1 MSDRLTHKQRVFA
14 DQYVKLNGNGTKAA
28 LIAGYSGGEGAAAAR
43 ASENVR
49 KRKVRQRIEYLTRKH
64 EISAD
69 RVLTRLDNLSIKA
82 EQEGQIGAAIK
93 AEELLGKS
101 LGMWVERSVNVN
113 VDLNGEHL
121 KALQDRMNRR
131 RDQQLNS
138 RGNTDTKTIDITPT
152 HQEHTFTKAV
162 SDDAREA
169 MDRKRESRDQSVT
182 DVPVAGEN
190 RGDGDGGG
198 AADTRATHAASA
210 QEGR

>member
-131 RDQQLNS
+131 RDQQLNA
-138 RGNTDTKTIDITPT
+138 RGNTIDVTP
-152 HQEHTFTKAV
+152 HHK
-162 SDDAREA
+162 
-169 MDRKRESRDQSVT
+169 DRGQSVT
-182 DVPVAGEN
+182 DVAETIETRDQQRQNGRETVAERQQETGGQSLEM
-190 RGDGDGGG
+190 GDG
-198 AADTRATHAASA
+198 AADTRATHAVST
-210 QEGR
+210 QEGS

>member
-1 MSDRLTHKQRVFA
+1 MPKPKLTDLTLKQRTFA
-14 DQYVKLNGNGTKAA
+14 HEYVRENGNGTKAA
-28 LIAGYSGGEGAAAAR
+28 KKAGYAPASAHVQASR
-43 ASENVR
+43 AIRND
-49 KRKVRQRIEYLTRKH
+49 KVVEVINYLTRRH

-131 RDQQLNS
+131 RDQQLNA
-138 RGNTDTKTIDITPT
+138 RGNADTKTIDITPT

-162 SDDAREA
+162 SDDARETL
-169 MDRKRESRDQSVT
+169 DRQRESRDQSVT
-182 DVPVAGEN
+182 RVAEPVAEM
-190 RGDGDGGG
+190 GDGE
-198 AADTRATHAASA
+198 ADARATHAASA
-210 QEGR
+210 QEGGQ

>member
-1 MSDRLTHKQRVFA
+1 MPKPKLTDLTLKQRTFA
-14 DQYVKLNGNGTKAA
+14 HEYVRENGNGTKAA
-28 LIAGYSGGEGAAAAR
+28 KKAGYAPASAHVQASR
-43 ASENVR
+43 AIRND
-49 KRKVRQRIEYLTRKH
+49 KVVEVINYLTRRH

-138 RGNTDTKTIDITPT
+138 RGNADTKTIDVTPT
-152 HQEHTFTKAV
+152 YQEHTFTKAV
-162 SDDAREA
+162 SDDARETLNSQ
-169 MDRKRESRDQSVT
+169 RESRDQSAIRVAE
-182 DVPVAGEN
+182 PVAEK
-190 RGDGDGGG
+190 GDG
-198 AADTRATHAASA
+198 AADTRATHAVSA
-210 QEGR
+210 QEGRQ

>member
-82 EQEGQIGAAIK
+82 EQEGQLGAAIK

-131 RDQQLNS
+131 RDQQLNA
-138 RGNTDTKTIDITPT
+138 IDVIPS
-152 HQEHTFTKAV
+152 HV
-162 SDDAREA
+162 DAREH
-169 MDRKRESRDQSVT
+169 RRDKGQSVT

-190 RGDGDGGG
+190 GGDGEKSRAAESGNG

-210 QEGR
+210 QEGGQ

>member
-1 MSDRLTHKQRVFA
+1 MPKPKLTDLTLKQRTFA
-14 DQYVKLNGNGTKAA
+14 HEYVRENGNGTKAA
-28 LIAGYSGGEGAAAAR
+28 KKAGYAPASAHVQASR
-43 ASENVR
+43 AIRND
-49 KRKVRQRIEYLTRKH
+49 KVVEVINYLTRRH

-138 RGNTDTKTIDITPT
+138 RGNTIDITP
-152 HQEHTFTKAV
+152 HHK
-162 SDDAREA
+162 
-169 MDRKRESRDQSVT
+169 DRGQSATDVAETIETRDQQRQNGRET
-182 DVPVAGEN
+182 VAERQQETGRQSLEM
-190 RGDGDGGG
+190 GGG
-198 AADTRATHAASA
+198 AADARATHAVST